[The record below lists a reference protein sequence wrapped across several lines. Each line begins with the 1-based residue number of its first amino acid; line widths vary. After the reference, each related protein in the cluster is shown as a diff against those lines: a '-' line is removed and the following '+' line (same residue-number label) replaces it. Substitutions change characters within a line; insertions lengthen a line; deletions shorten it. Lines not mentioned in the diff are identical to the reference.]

1 MIPATKNSFVVP
13 KSSNAIEISAAKASF
28 LLALLKEEFEA
39 VPKYQTA
46 LPSDGQAFSTTATSA
61 ANPGL
66 FEWALGGF
74 VAPPVLLVG

>member
-1 MIPATKNSFVVP
+1 MIG
-13 KSSNAIEISAAKASF
+13 ISAAKASF
-28 LLALLKEEFEA
+28 LLASLKEEFEA
-39 VPKYQTA
+39 VLKYQTA
-46 LPSDGQAFSTTATSA
+46 LPSDGQVFSTSATFT